1 MRTAISLCSGA
12 TDRRFASIGAHQRG
26 KAVGSKNRVSK
37 SASQK
42 PLTAE
47 VSVKQSI
54 NRQLPTTHVGAV
66 KQGTHIHQ
74 PTAKVKS
81 AFAAHENLD
90 VINMTYLK
98 TNCFGFASK
107 SAQKLNLK
115 VKFYKIRQRLRRSG
129 GACSLA
135 TVFQANTMNEK
146 TSKQ

>member
-1 MRTAISLCSGA
+1 MNQPMAWPLPHACA
-12 TDRRFASIGAHQRG
+12 QPYHA
-26 KAVGSKNRVSK
+26 GSDSYR
-37 SASQK
+37 
-42 PLTAE
+42 L
-47 VSVKQSI
+47 
-54 NRQLPTTHVGAV
+54 

-115 VKFYKIRQRLRRSG
+115 VKFYKIRQRLCRSG

>member
-1 MRTAISLCSGA
+1 M
-12 TDRRFASIGAHQRG
+12 HG
-26 KAVGSKNRVSK
+26 KGGSRVTSK
-37 SASQK
+37 
-42 PLTAE
+42 L
-47 VSVKQSI
+47 
-54 NRQLPTTHVGAV
+54 

-90 VINMTYLK
+90 VINMRYLK

-146 TSKQ
+146 TQNK

>member
-1 MRTAISLCSGA
+1 MHGE
-12 TDRRFASIGAHQRG
+12 G
-26 KAVGSKNRVSK
+26 GSRVTSK
-37 SASQK
+37 
-42 PLTAE
+42 L
-47 VSVKQSI
+47 
-54 NRQLPTTHVGAV
+54 
-66 KQGTHIHQ
+66 KQGTYIHQ

-115 VKFYKIRQRLRRSG
+115 VKFYKIRQRLCRSG

-146 TSKQ
+146 TQNNRQRNYFLKILLFDVKTKRLHRLKKGVSVSVFVTVTSRKPEYPQTEL

>member
-1 MRTAISLCSGA
+1 MHGE
-12 TDRRFASIGAHQRG
+12 G
-26 KAVGSKNRVSK
+26 GSRVTSK
-37 SASQK
+37 
-42 PLTAE
+42 L
-47 VSVKQSI
+47 
-54 NRQLPTTHVGAV
+54 

-107 SAQKLNLK
+107 TAQKLNLK